1 MFRTTSIALLIV
13 AGGSLLLCVLI
24 LRLLLSAMFALSGI
38 QPRMTGAQVLDW

>member
-1 MFRTTSIALLIV
+1 MFRTMSLVLLIV
-13 AGGSLLLCVLI
+13 AGGALLLCVLI